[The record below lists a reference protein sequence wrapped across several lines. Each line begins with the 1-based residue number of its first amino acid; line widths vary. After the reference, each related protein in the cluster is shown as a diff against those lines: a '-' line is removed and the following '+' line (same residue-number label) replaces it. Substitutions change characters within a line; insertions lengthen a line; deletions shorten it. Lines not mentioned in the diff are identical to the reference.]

1 MDHATTLAKT
11 SAPNSNSSQ
20 TKDYMKMEYLSLN
33 DGLMESRITIFT
45 TANHANSKLNPTRM
59 NLPSRNN
66 LEDASKYA
74 RINNM
79 APPTEM

>member
-59 NLPSRNN
+59 NLPSPNN
-66 LEDASKYA
+66 LENTSKYSK
-74 RINNM
+74 INPM
-79 APPTEM
+79 ATPTEM